1 MIRLGVCTGV
11 ENAEIVKNAG
21 FDYIE
26 LNCAN
31 VAQMSEADFDEYL
44 AAVKQSPIPAESMN
58 CMLPGGF
65 VLCSEQGTGAK
76 IRAYLEKAFERAEK
90 LGIRVIVFGSGGA
103 RKVPE
108 DMTQETAY
116 DYLEAY
122 LKLAAPMAEAHGIR
136 IAIEPLRAAEC
147 NILNYVEEAQM
158 LADRVT
164 HPAVG
169 ALADLYHMAE
179 GGDSMEGLDHGMGVI
194 HTHIAC
200 PGSRAWPKPG
210 DEGAAVYREFF
221 TRLKNAGYE
230 GRVSIEG
237 YSADVSADAP
247 VSFRVLNTLR

>member
-1 MIRLGVCTGV
+1 MIRLGVCTGI

-31 VAQMSEADFDEYL
+31 AAQMSEADFEEYL
-44 AAVKQSPIPAESMN
+44 AAVKASPIPAESMN

-65 VLCSEQGTGAK
+65 VLCGEQGTGDE
-76 IRAYLEKAFERAEK
+76 IRAYLETAFTRAEK

-103 RKVPE
+103 RRVPE
-108 DMTQETAY
+108 GMTQEAAY

-147 NILNYVEEAQM
+147 NILNFVEEAQM
-158 LADRVT
+158 LAGRVN
-164 HPAVG
+164 HPAVA
-169 ALADLYHMAE
+169 ALADMYHMAE
-179 GGDSMEGLDHGMGVI
+179 GEDSMEGLDHGMGVI

-200 PGSRAWPKPG
+200 PGTRAWPKAG
-210 DEGAAVYREFF
+210 DAGLAMYTEFF
-221 TRLKNAGYE
+221 ERLKKAGYE
-230 GRVSIEG
+230 GRASIEG
-237 YSADVSADAP
+237 GTEDIEKDAP
-247 VSFRVLNTLR
+247 EAFKLLDALR